1 MYFFLPQILRTILC
15 TLLLEIMSVAAG
27 QTLLEAFRK
36 DNVTFNFTWEFNYFS
51 CQTKIKPSTN

>member
-36 DNVTFNFTWEFNYFS
+36 DNVTFNFT
-51 CQTKIKPSTN
+51 